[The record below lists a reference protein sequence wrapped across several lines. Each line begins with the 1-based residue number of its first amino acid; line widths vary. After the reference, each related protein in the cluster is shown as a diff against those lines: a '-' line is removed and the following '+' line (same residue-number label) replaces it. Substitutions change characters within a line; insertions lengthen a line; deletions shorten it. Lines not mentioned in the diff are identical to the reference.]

1 MVWNEKFLDLA
12 FRGKFRIINYPV
24 VLENI
29 GQVIGAEQFN
39 TKARNVKEY
48 NSFMPALERG
58 AKKGTDDD
66 PEGEPVIRIVPWE
79 PAERDQQLEDQDEV
93 PLVTPRNGGPNGGQ
107 TGGKLKVPHRPI
119 GHVPHLRVQRSK
131 RTPSRGRAL
140 RDPRHDGT
148 TGRESALAQ
157 RLQLSPAVDT
167 PIERP
172 VKRRRRDDDETLHY
186 ISYLRGFKE
195 FESDLNAT
203 GFKSSQRALIKYK
216 EIISTRGSAL
226 AHSARNLHQAQ
237 ASLFGFLYPFW
248 IYYHNHITAGMPE
261 VLTMAGHSEACTIPG
276 RMCTLDLISLGQQMV
291 EQTHAGQRK
300 RKRSPDS
307 PGGGD
312 AAQEPPLI
320 AMRFGLGDRYT
331 FYFDTVED
339 KWRQIPDGM
348 EPVLASQD
356 DEARALR
363 AKELF
368 GLVKDEE
375 VVENETI
382 YAIPKIRKH
391 VFGNPPGRQSR
402 HSIASTPSTSVFRGT
417 STCLPTSNQA

>member
-39 TKARNVKEY
+39 TKAPSVKEY
-48 NSFMPALERG
+48 NSFMPALERA

-93 PLVTPRNGGPNGGQ
+93 PLVVSTD
-107 TGGKLKVPHRPI
+107 
-119 GHVPHLRVQRSK
+119 
-131 RTPSRGRAL
+131 GRAL
-140 RDPRHDGT
+140 RLVRHSPLYGAAVADAAKRRAQRRADRRKAEGTAPPHRSRPPPPGPAQQENAIAGPSSSRPRHDGT

-172 VKRRRRDDDETLHY
+172 VKRRRRDDD
-186 ISYLRGFKE
+186 
-195 FESDLNAT
+195 
-203 GFKSSQRALIKYK
+203 
-216 EIISTRGSAL
+216 
-226 AHSARNLHQAQ
+226 
-237 ASLFGFLYPFW
+237 
-248 IYYHNHITAGMPE
+248 
-261 VLTMAGHSEACTIPG
+261 G
-276 RMCTLDLISLGQQMV
+276 RDNQV

-320 AMRFGLGDRYT
+320 AMRFGVNNQRSMIFYAKRFQPTSRARLGDRYT

-368 GLVKDEE
+368 GLV
-375 VVENETI
+375 N
-382 YAIPKIRKH
+382 
-391 VFGNPPGRQSR
+391 
-402 HSIASTPSTSVFRGT
+402 
-417 STCLPTSNQA
+417 